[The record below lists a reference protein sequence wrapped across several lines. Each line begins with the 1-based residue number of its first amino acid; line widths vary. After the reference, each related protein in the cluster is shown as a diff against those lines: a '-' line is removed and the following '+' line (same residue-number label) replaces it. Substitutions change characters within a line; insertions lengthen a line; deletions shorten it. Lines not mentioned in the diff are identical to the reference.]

1 MRRHVGII
9 AAVAI
14 CSAGPWAMAEVE
26 NPNRAAGPERTLWEQ
41 PVTSMPV
48 RDAGTDPDTTPADVL
63 GPAFRVPTGFVVD
76 RLFTVPKDEL
86 GSWVCLTTD
95 AKGRLIASDQG
106 DKGLVR
112 ITPAPLDGSG
122 VTKVERIP
130 AAITSAQG
138 LLWAF
143 DALYV
148 VCNGGPGNGLY
159 RITDSDSDDMPDRVE
174 KLRSFEGAGEHGPHA
189 ILPSPD
195 GQRLFV
201 ICGNHTKLPFEVTN
215 VTEPQTMGGIRANQR
230 RTSLPA
236 GATSRLPA
244 NWDEDQIIPRMWDAN
259 GHAVGILAPGGYVV
273 STDRDG
279 KEWDVW
285 TAGYRNAYD
294 MAFNAD
300 GELFVYDSDMEW
312 DFGMPWYRP
321 TRINH
326 ATSGSE
332 LGWRSGSANWPAWYP
347 DSLPPL
353 VDIGPGSPVGVTF
366 GYGAAFPA
374 KYQQALFACDWTFG
388 TMYAIHLEPQG
399 STYVGRKEEF
409 LTRTPLPLTD
419 ATVAGDGC
427 LYFTVGG
434 RGGDSEL
441 FRVRYAGA
449 EPTAAVDAHDPAGA
463 ADRQLRQELE
473 AFHRRVEDPA
483 VAVAKSIPHL
493 AHPDRF
499 IRYAARVAI
508 EHQPIAVWRDTAL
521 AVAEPMGRI
530 TAAIAVARQGEPS
543 DQPAVFTALDGLD
556 PETLDDEGR
565 LELARACEL
574 AIVRLG
580 DPPAEVKLRIAEKI
594 SPIFPSGSFDLDRQL
609 ASLLVAVRAPEIVP
623 RLVGM
628 LAAPTDSADL
638 TNLAPN
644 EDELRRLV
652 ERNADYGSAIR
663 SSLERRS
670 DLIQIHYAYVLRTV
684 KEKELWAVEDRR
696 AYLDWFARSREW
708 GGGNSFQKFLS
719 NIETESLEGLSDTEK
734 LALVANGIRE
744 PYVPPPLPKPEGPG
758 RKWTVAEVLNAAND
772 GLQAGSRNFAHGERT
787 FAAARCIV
795 CHRFAGDGGSTGPD
809 LTQAGGRF
817 QVKDVVEAIVDPSLV
832 VSDQYR
838 ASVVQT
844 ADGQVF
850 TGRVVAES
858 PEQITLVIDPEDA
871 TKVVTIARSNIE
883 AIHQSATSLM
893 PAGLLDQLN
902 EDEVLDLV
910 AYVLSRGNKKDPRFR
925 KPPKRQ

>member
-1 MRRHVGII
+1 MKASPPMTRGIAI
-9 AAVAI
+9 LAVLAALA
-14 CSAGPWAMAEVE
+14 SGAA
-26 NPNRAAGPERTLWEQ
+26 RAADQVARQTWEQ
-41 PVTSMPV
+41 PPTAMPV
-48 RDAGTDPDTTPADVL
+48 RVAGDESDPAAPGPLGAAFTVPA
-63 GPAFRVPTGFVVD
+63 GFVVE
-76 RLFTVPKDEL
+76 RMFAVPKEEL

-112 ITPAPLDGSG
+112 ITPAPLDGSAP
-122 VTKVERIP
+122 TRVERIP
-130 AAITSAQG
+130 AALTSAQG

-148 VCNGGPGNGLY
+148 VCNGGPGSGLY
-159 RITDSDSDDMPDRVE
+159 RVTDSDADDMPDRVE
-174 KLRSFEGAGEHGPHA
+174 KLREFPGGGEHGPHA
-189 ILPSPD
+189 ILLGPGGD
-195 GQRLFV
+195 RLFV
-201 ICGNHTKLPFEVTN
+201 IGGNHTRLPFEVEN
-215 VTEPQTMGGIRANQR
+215 VTPPQTMGGIRSEQR

-236 GATSRLPA
+236 DATSRLPA

-279 KEWDVW
+279 KAWEVW

-332 LGWRSGSANWPAWYP
+332 LGWRSGSANWPACYP

-366 GYGAAFPA
+366 GSGAAFPA
-374 KYQQALFACDWTFG
+374 AYQRALFACDWTFG
-388 TMYAIHLEPQG
+388 TMYAIHLEPRG

-419 ATVAGDGC
+419 ATVARDGC

-434 RGGDSEL
+434 RGGESEL
-441 FRVRYAGA
+441 FRVRYTGS
-449 EPTAAVDAHDPAGA
+449 EPTVAVDARDAAGSA
-463 ADRQLRQELE
+463 ERRLRRELE
-473 AFHRRVEDPA
+473 ACHRRADDPA
-483 VAVAKSIPHL
+483 TAIATALPHL
-493 AHPDRF
+493 SHPDRF
-499 IRYAARVAI
+499 IRYAARVAL
-508 EHQPIAVWRDTAL
+508 EHQPLALWRDRAL
-521 AVAEPMGRI
+521 AHPDPAGRI
-530 TAAIAVARQGEPS
+530 TAAIAVARQGEPA
-543 DQPAVFTALDGLD
+543 DQSAIFAALDGID
-556 PETLDDEGR
+556 PEPLDDAGR
-565 LELARACEL
+565 LDLARACEL

-580 DPPAEVKLRIAEKI
+580 DPPAEVRARIAEKVA
-594 SPIFPSGSFDLDRQL
+594 PWFPSGSFDLDREL
-609 ASLLVAVRAPEIVP
+609 SSLLVAVRAPGIVP
-623 RLVGM
+623 RLVSM
-628 LAAPTDSADL
+628 LAVPTESAGQ
-638 TNLAPN
+638 TNLAPD
-644 EDELRRLV
+644 EDDLRRLV
-652 ERNADYGSAIR
+652 ERNATYGSAVR

-684 KEKELWAVEDRR
+684 REKEAWSPEDRK

-708 GGGNSFQKFLS
+708 GGGNSFQKFLV

-734 LALVANGIRE
+734 LALEATGIRKA
-744 PYVPPPLPKPEGPG
+744 YVPPPLPKPEGPG
-758 RKWTVAEVLNAAND
+758 RKWTVAEVLARAEA
-772 GLQAGSRNFAHGERT
+772 GLQPGARDFEHGKRA

-817 QVKDVVEAIVDPSLV
+817 QVKDMVEAILEPSLV

-844 ADGQVF
+844 ADGKVV
-850 TGRVVAES
+850 TGRIVAES
-858 PEQITLVIDPEDA
+858 PERITVVTDPEDA
-871 TKVVTIARSNIE
+871 TKIVEIPRSAIE
-883 AIHQSATSLM
+883 EITPSTTSLM
-893 PAGLLDQLN
+893 PAGLMDQLN
-902 EDEVLDLV
+902 ESEVLDLV
-910 AYVLSRGNKKDPRFR
+910 AYVLSRDKKKDPRFR
-925 KPPKRQ
+925 KPAKKP